1 MMSTRAA
8 TAPATEPSAAFPL
21 DAVDRALIDELTR
34 DGRQSI
40 TALAG
45 TVHISRAQ
53 AYERLSRLR
62 EAHVLRG
69 FTALVDPQRAGLR
82 ASAFVTVKLR
92 QNAWREL
99 EAALREI
106 PAVEH
111 VALLGGQFDVMIL
124 VRARDAQELRDVVF
138 EHIQPLPY
146 VLETQTHLIFEDT
159 QYPRRLRR

>member
-1 MMSTRAA
+1 MSIARTSRPAA
-8 TAPATEPSAAFPL
+8 EQAAGIRPDAIDQALL
-21 DAVDRALIDELTR
+21 DEMTR
-34 DGRQSI
+34 DGRQSV
-40 TALAG
+40 TALAA

-62 EAHVLRG
+62 EARVLRG
-69 FTALVDPQRAGLR
+69 FTAIVDPRRAGLK
-82 ASAFVTVKLR
+82 ASAFVTLKLR

-99 EAALREI
+99 EEALSEV

-111 VALLGGQFDVMIL
+111 VALVGGQFDVMVL
-124 VRARDAQELRDVVF
+124 VRAQDAQELRDVVF
-138 EHIQPLPY
+138 EHLQPLPY

>member
-1 MMSTRAA
+1 MSTPKSPAA
-8 TAPATEPSAAFPL
+8 EHRGAPVP
-21 DAVDRALIDELTR
+21 DAVDRALLDALSL

-40 TALAG
+40 TALAAA
-45 TVHISRAQ
+45 VHISRAQ

-62 EAHVLRG
+62 EARVLQG
-69 FTALVDPQRAGLR
+69 FTAAIDPLRAGLR
-82 ASAFVTVKLR
+82 ASAFVTLKLR

-99 EAALREI
+99 EKALAEV

-111 VALLGGQFDVMIL
+111 VALVGGQFDVMIL

-138 EHIQPLPY
+138 ECIQPLDC

-159 QYPRRLRR
+159 HYPRRLSR

>member
-1 MMSTRAA
+1 MSTPKTPAA
-8 TAPATEPSAAFPL
+8 EHQGAPAP
-21 DAVDRALIDELTR
+21 DAVDRGLLDALTL

-40 TALAG
+40 TALAAA
-45 TVHISRAQ
+45 VHISRAQ

-62 EAHVLRG
+62 EARILQG
-69 FTALVDPQRAGLR
+69 FTAVIDPLRAGLR
-82 ASAFVTVKLR
+82 ASAFVTLKLR

-99 EAALREI
+99 EQALAEV

-111 VALLGGQFDVMIL
+111 VALVGGQFDVMAL

-138 EHIQPLPY
+138 ERLQPLPF

-159 QYPRRLRR
+159 HYRRRLSR